1 MDYNI
6 SHEMAIE
13 LLHRYLEKIYSLNKH
28 KGKSVVKVQLLYD
41 LNKDLKGLVEQM
53 SQKGHNTDLII
64 REIKEKLE
72 KRFNYEKITVYVDGA
87 ARGNNDVTKYN
98 ESAIAFVI
106 YGDSQILYESVLY
119 LGSFVELPRLRNEP
133 NDLVLEPIETTN
145 NTTEYIALIEALQ
158 YLIMNDMKTNQIE
171 IFSDSFMTVDQ
182 VNMNMTTRAP
192 HLIRLRNYAKELV
205 SEFENLLITHI
216 PREQNEYAD
225 SLVNKLLDEV
235 IAKQK
240 DNF

>member
-1 MDYNI
+1 MDYQI

-53 SQKGHNTDLII
+53 NKQGYNADLII
-64 REIKEKLE
+64 REIKERLE
-72 KRFNYEKITVYVDGA
+72 KRFNYEKISVYVDGA
-87 ARGNNDVTKYN
+87 ARGNNDVEVAN
-98 ESAIAFVI
+98 ESAIGFAI
-106 YGDSQILYESVLY
+106 YGDSTLLYESVLY

-133 NDLVLEPIETTN
+133 NDLVLESIDATN
-145 NTTEYIALIEALQ
+145 NTTEYVALIEALQ
-158 YLIMNDMKTNQIE
+158 YLIMSELKTNNIE
-171 IFSDSFMTVDQ
+171 IFSDSIMAVEQ

-205 SEFENLLITHI
+205 SEFENLIITHI
-216 PREQNEYAD
+216 PREQNSYVDA
-225 SLVNKLLDEV
+225 LVNKLLDEV
-235 IAKQK
+235 EAKRKQK
-240 DNF
+240 